1 MVKKMKVV
9 LTNGLFNLVF
19 EHSKTSCGYVE
30 RMVDSLTGKKISL
43 KHLDGVSS
51 VQYAI
56 KKYLELG
63 FTMVNAQP

>member
-1 MVKKMKVV
+1 MKVV

-30 RMVDSLTGKKISL
+30 RTVDCLTGKKLMI

-51 VQYAI
+51 VEYAI

-63 FTMVNAQP
+63 YTKVIA